1 MYACFFT
8 TRYFYYIQSLFNKAL
23 RTYRTKN
30 ILVQHICAFVEVAS
44 GTLAALL
51 VLPPTGTIALH
62 VCSPKALSDWYTL
75 LHNPQ
80 PDYKETLHCTQEAV
94 YPLYV
99 YFYVDSPNIVSLQY
113 IFYSFL
119 LITK

>member
-1 MYACFFT
+1 MLCFYLHFLSIKIF
-8 TRYFYYIQSLFNKAL
+8 RKEGI
-23 RTYRTKN
+23 
-30 ILVQHICAFVEVAS
+30 ILQHLCAFGEVVS

-62 VCSPKALSDWYTL
+62 VCTPKALSDWYTL

-94 YPLYV
+94 YPL
-99 YFYVDSPNIVSLQY
+99 
-113 IFYSFL
+113 
-119 LITK
+119 

>member
-1 MYACFFT
+1 MGSGRQLKSFCVMLGIDV
-8 TRYFYYIQSLFNKAL
+8 YFCKLICTIILVALNFPFPKIIQHNYLFS
-23 RTYRTKN
+23 TKN

-51 VLPPTGTIALH
+51 VLPPTGTIGLL

-80 PDYKETLHCTQEAV
+80 PDYQDTLHCTQEAV
-94 YPLYV
+94 YPL
-99 YFYVDSPNIVSLQY
+99 
-113 IFYSFL
+113 
-119 LITK
+119 